1 MSVVT
6 ANKAMLAAH
15 GLELATLAE
24 RSGAQL
30 CFEAAVGGGI
40 PVIKTLRESLA
51 GNAIQRVSGILNG
64 TCNYI
69 LSRMET
75 ENLPFEVCLSEAQRL
90 GYAEADP
97 TFDVGGFDTAHKLA
111 ILASLAFGA
120 KIDAG
125 AVSVEGIETIT
136 LADLS
141 AADELGFRIKL
152 LGVAERTAHG
162 VEQRV
167 HPTMV
172 AKSAPL
178 AQTMGVLN
186 AVSIDGDA
194 IGELTL
200 VGPGAGGDATAS
212 AVAADI
218 VDIARGVRVPPF
230 GRPAAS
236 LVEADR
242 VPMQRHE
249 GGYYVRLAVVD
260 RPGAMGAIAARMG
273 EQLISL
279 EAIMQKRATKE
290 AAAAGV
296 VPVVVDDPRHDRSV
310 DPRGARADRRGRGG
324 AREAAGHPHRTGSGA
339 EFAPSMVAAR
349 AEAED
354 EDRRMRFV
362 AIALMCA
369 TMICFTGQDT
379 CAKWLSASLPIAQIV
394 WARYIGAAVIALVAS
409 RSLSRPAILR
419 SRRPRLQLLRSVLLF
434 CSTTAN
440 VFAVRELQL
449 SETATISFLTPV
461 FVALLA
467 GPVLGERVGG
477 ERMIAIALGFL
488 GVVIATRP
496 GTAAF
501 QPIVLL
507 AIAGRCL

>member
-1 MSVVT
+1 MTNPLRLGVAGLGVVGTSLIRLLQRSHAGLAARAGRDLAVAAYSARRRGDRGLDLGGALYYASPAELAASADIDIFVELIGGAEGIAFDAVKAALSRGISVVT

-15 GLELATLAE
+15 GFELATVAE

-51 GNAIQRVSGILNG
+51 GNAIQRVSGIFNG

-75 ENLPFEVCLSEAQRL
+75 ERLPFDVCLREAQAL

-97 TFDVGGFDTAHKLA
+97 AFDIGGFDTAHKLA
-111 ILASLAFGA
+111 IVASLAFGA
-120 KIDAG
+120 KVDTG
-125 AVSVEGIETIT
+125 AVSVEGIEQIT

-141 AADELGFRIKL
+141 
-152 LGVAERTAHG
+152 VAERTPHG

-172 AKSAPL
+172 ARSAPL

-212 AVAADI
+212 AVAGDI
-218 VDIARGVRVPPF
+218 VDIARGIRLAPF

-236 LVEADR
+236 LVDADR

-273 EQLISL
+273 ERLISL
-279 EAIMQKRATKE
+279 EAIMQKRAAKE
-290 AAAAGV
+290 VAAAGV
-296 VPVVVDDPRHDRSV
+296 VPVVLMTHGTTESSI
-310 DPRGARADRRGRGG
+310 
-324 AREAAGHPHRTGSGA
+324 REAL
-339 EFAPSMVAAR
+339 
-349 AEAED
+349 
-354 EDRRMRFV
+354 
-362 AIALMCA
+362 AL
-369 TMICFTGQDT
+369 T
-379 CAKWLSASLPIAQIV
+379 V
-394 WARYIGAAVIALVAS
+394 
-409 RSLSRPAILR
+409 
-419 SRRPRLQLLRSVLLF
+419 
-434 CSTTAN
+434 
-440 VFAVRELQL
+440 
-449 SETATISFLTPV
+449 
-461 FVALLA
+461 
-467 GPVLGERVGG
+467 
-477 ERMIAIALGFL
+477 
-488 GVVIATRP
+488 
-496 GTAAF
+496 
-501 QPIVLL
+501 
-507 AIAGRCL
+507 

>member
-1 MSVVT
+1 LIPGRDSGTSPVAIRIEGRRSEDKMTKPLRLGVAGLGLVGTSLVRLLERQRAGFVARAGREFAVLAYSARRKGDRGVDLGDAVYFASAADLAASAEIDVFVELIGGADGVAFEAAKAALARGIPVVS

-15 GLELATLAE
+15 GFELAALAE

-30 CFEAAVGGGI
+30 HFEAAVGGGI

-69 LSRMET
+69 LSRMES
-75 ENLPFEVCLSEAQRL
+75 ENLPFEVCLAEAQRL

-111 ILASLAFGA
+111 ILTSIAFGA
-120 KIDAG
+120 RIDAG

-141 AADELGFRIKL
+141 AADELGFRVKL
-152 LGVAERTAHG
+152 LGVAERTPHG

-218 VDIARGVRVPPF
+218 VDIARGIRVPAF

-279 EAIMQKRATKE
+279 EAIMQKRATRE
-290 AAAAGV
+290 VAAAGV
-296 VPVVVDDPRHDRSV
+296 VPVVLMTHGTTESSIRDALKHTVEDGVVREKPQVIRIE
-310 DPRGARADRRGRGG
+310 
-324 AREAAGHPHRTGSGA
+324 REA
-339 EFAPSMVAAR
+339 V
-349 AEAED
+349 
-354 EDRRMRFV
+354 
-362 AIALMCA
+362 
-369 TMICFTGQDT
+369 
-379 CAKWLSASLPIAQIV
+379 
-394 WARYIGAAVIALVAS
+394 
-409 RSLSRPAILR
+409 
-419 SRRPRLQLLRSVLLF
+419 
-434 CSTTAN
+434 
-440 VFAVRELQL
+440 
-449 SETATISFLTPV
+449 
-461 FVALLA
+461 
-467 GPVLGERVGG
+467 
-477 ERMIAIALGFL
+477 
-488 GVVIATRP
+488 
-496 GTAAF
+496 
-501 QPIVLL
+501 
-507 AIAGRCL
+507 

>member
-1 MSVVT
+1 MTKPLRLGVAGLGVVGT
-6 ANKAMLAAH
+6 GLIRLLQRQRAGFVARAGREFAVVAYSARRKGDRGLDLGDPVYFASAADLAASGEIDVFVELIGGAEGVAFEAVKAALARGVPVVSANKAMLAAH
-15 GLELATLAE
+15 GFELAVLAE

-30 CFEAAVGGGI
+30 YFEAAVGGGI

-51 GNAIQRVSGILNG
+51 GNAIKRVSGILNG

-75 ENLPFEVCLSEAQRL
+75 ENLPFEVCLGEAQRL

-141 AADELGFRIKL
+141 AADELGFRVKL
-152 LGVAERTAHG
+152 LGVAERTPHG

-218 VDIARGVRVPPF
+218 VDIARGIRVPPF

-236 LVEADR
+236 LVDADR

-249 GGYYVRLAVVD
+249 GGYYVRLAVAD

-273 EQLISL
+273 ERLISL
-279 EAIMQKRATKE
+279 EAIMQKRAPKE
-290 AAAAGV
+290 AVAAGV
-296 VPVVVDDPRHDRSV
+296 VPVVLMTYGTTESSIRDAL
-310 DPRGARADRRGRGG
+310 ARAVEDGVVREKPQVIRIE
-324 AREAAGHPHRTGSGA
+324 REA
-339 EFAPSMVAAR
+339 V
-349 AEAED
+349 
-354 EDRRMRFV
+354 
-362 AIALMCA
+362 
-369 TMICFTGQDT
+369 
-379 CAKWLSASLPIAQIV
+379 
-394 WARYIGAAVIALVAS
+394 
-409 RSLSRPAILR
+409 
-419 SRRPRLQLLRSVLLF
+419 
-434 CSTTAN
+434 
-440 VFAVRELQL
+440 
-449 SETATISFLTPV
+449 
-461 FVALLA
+461 
-467 GPVLGERVGG
+467 
-477 ERMIAIALGFL
+477 
-488 GVVIATRP
+488 
-496 GTAAF
+496 
-501 QPIVLL
+501 
-507 AIAGRCL
+507 

>member
-1 MSVVT
+1 MTNRVRLGVAGLGVVGTSLVRLLERQRAGFAVRAGRECAVVAYSARRKCDRGVDLGQAVYFPDATLLAASADIDIFVELIGGADGVAFEAVKAALARGTSVVS

-15 GLELATLAE
+15 GFELATLAE
-24 RSGAQL
+24 RAGAQL

-75 ENLPFEVCLSEAQRL
+75 EKLPFEVCLGEAQRL

-97 TFDVGGFDTAHKLA
+97 AFDVGGFDTAHKLA

-141 AADELGFRIKL
+141 AADELGFRVKL
-152 LGVAERTAHG
+152 LGVAERTPHG

-218 VDIARGVRVPPF
+218 LDIARGIRMPAF

-236 LVEADR
+236 LLDADR

-273 EQLISL
+273 ERLISL
-279 EAIMQKRATKE
+279 EAITQKRATKE
-290 AAAAGV
+290 AAATGV
-296 VPVVVDDPRHDRSV
+296 VPVVLMTYGTTESSIRDAL
-310 DPRGARADRRGRGG
+310 ARTVADGVVREKPQVIRIE
-324 AREAAGHPHRTGSGA
+324 REA
-339 EFAPSMVAAR
+339 V
-349 AEAED
+349 
-354 EDRRMRFV
+354 
-362 AIALMCA
+362 
-369 TMICFTGQDT
+369 
-379 CAKWLSASLPIAQIV
+379 
-394 WARYIGAAVIALVAS
+394 
-409 RSLSRPAILR
+409 
-419 SRRPRLQLLRSVLLF
+419 
-434 CSTTAN
+434 
-440 VFAVRELQL
+440 
-449 SETATISFLTPV
+449 
-461 FVALLA
+461 
-467 GPVLGERVGG
+467 
-477 ERMIAIALGFL
+477 
-488 GVVIATRP
+488 
-496 GTAAF
+496 
-501 QPIVLL
+501 
-507 AIAGRCL
+507 